1 MACPLITVAL
11 CKQCVYI
18 CVIDTL
24 SFSSFSN
31 CESHRETSF
40 PTMAA
45 SDGFSDYVSSH
56 TSTATS
62 KIIQCYPYCPSVK
75 HCQGK
80 WVPFSNLFLA
90 KTKTPG
96 DRHFLLNTMPAPEY
110 LNFLFIFRSK
120 IFFCTKEGSR

>member
-18 CVIDTL
+18 CVIATL

-45 SDGFSDYVSSH
+45 SDGFSDCQQPH
-56 TSTATS
+56 FN
-62 KIIQCYPYCPSVK
+62 CYLKDYSVLPILPISETLPGEVGAIFK
-75 HCQGK
+75 SLLGK
-80 WVPFSNLFLA
+80 NKNA
-90 KTKTPG
+90 
-96 DRHFLLNTMPAPEY
+96 R
-110 LNFLFIFRSK
+110 
-120 IFFCTKEGSR
+120 